1 MAKRVVQQQQLF
13 LVYVRS
19 GGTCAVCGRRVNP
32 DDMATDRSVS
42 GIPRMGE
49 LRRVRLVHPGCRPMS
64 RRRAG
69 YPEAA

>member
-1 MAKRVVQQQQLF
+1 MAKKVVQQQQMF

-19 GGTCAVCGRRVNP
+19 GGTCAICGRKVDP
-32 DDMATDRSVS
+32 DEMTTDRAVS
-42 GIPRMGE
+42 GIPRIGE
-49 LRRVRLVHPGCRPMS
+49 LRRVRLVHSGCRPAT